1 MITMDHIFVIFL
13 HFKKYKTERKF
24 ILHLEQLLSF
34 AFGIAKVRFD
44 HDTGRIVSC
53 NNTDKLWSGAKSV
66 VWLHIVPELLKV
78 VTKVAEIIFP
88 NCHREMFKWS

>member
-1 MITMDHIFVIFL
+1 MSDLFGSVSYDYNGSYLCHFL
-13 HFKKYKTERKF
+13 HLKKYKTERKF

-53 NNTDKLWSGAKSV
+53 NNTDKLWSGTKSV

-78 VTKVAEIIFP
+78 VT
-88 NCHREMFKWS
+88 